1 MRELQT
7 TDQEKV
13 MMMQIILD
21 KYIDEYGKLT
31 QVDKKYHSRAEKIG
45 YEILLEL
52 EANGF
57 ITGQGIQGK

>member
-31 QVDKKYHSRAEKIG
+31 QVDKKYPARLAV
-45 YEILLEL
+45 YY
-52 EANGF
+52 
-57 ITGQGIQGK
+57 